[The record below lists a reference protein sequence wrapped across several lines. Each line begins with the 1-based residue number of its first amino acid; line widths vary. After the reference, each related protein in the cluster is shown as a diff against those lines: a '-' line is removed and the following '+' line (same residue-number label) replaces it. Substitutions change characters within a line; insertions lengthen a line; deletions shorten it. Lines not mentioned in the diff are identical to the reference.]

1 MSTLTLELNPGG
13 NPLDDLET
21 LATCYQALRALMS
34 PGSGLDDGELDNIAE
49 LMRVLGELN
58 LAAQARARQTLIKAA

>member
-34 PGSGLDDGELDNIAE
+34 LGSGLDDGELDNIAE